1 MALTDSTKIDFSFR
15 ALINREFT
23 TTAKKF
29 YNEFGANT
37 INMNTSEIWSQDV
50 SSTPATAVNAG
61 VAKQYTDF
69 VLSPLAGYT
78 TSAFYVA
85 SGSGW
90 TPGDEVSRG
99 TINLNYLQRNFI
111 SDKYGADYAVTLKDG
126 NNTDIYP
133 LDNIDWLFN
142 YQTGILTIQDPGQ
155 GAYDYTS
162 LKLSGYQYVGTFLS
176 ESSGAGSGFPFAG
189 DAVISGSLLISSSAA
204 EEPAL
209 RVSGSTEFVGS
220 LGVQSLDVE
229 GVAASLLDGQVD
241 LTSSIAVTVASKTAN
256 HRYPG
261 GSTSAYYFDGIES
274 PYFSFYPGK
283 VYKFDQSDSTNASH
297 RLAFYLDAAK
307 TQAYNT
313 DVDTS
318 AANAGS
324 AGAYTQITTTEST
337 PSILYYQCVNHSLM
351 GNAAHL
357 ESSAV
362 SASFATSAISASYV
376 ETAQTASYVLGSSV
390 DGAVASATDAAA
402 AASLSAGATGVDLT
416 LSGDLSVAGTASFTN
431 AENLTIKDK
440 YILLASGSAQAT
452 DGGIV
457 IEQAADGKGKL
468 FAYDSTN
475 NRWAVTSSFNP
486 ATAAGYDPD
495 AYMPLIISGSV
506 IGDIPAS
513 YNQEGNMFVDT
524 SNDAWVYTDK
534 WSKIIV
540 SGSVAS
546 FSGLTV
552 DGNASVTGTLG
563 LGDIA
568 DVSASI
574 AALDADTGGIFVQTG
589 SYFATTNDLQVT
601 GSLVASSL
609 TSSNMISAG
618 GQAINIGTPTDGGY
632 TDGFFDQFTSAT
644 SLANAMDEIS
654 ITFASLVPNKAG
666 ILTSTSL
673 TGESTTNG
681 YLPSGLESAR
691 WYVGKAAGD
700 VIPFVTDANI
710 TLSTADTSTRFRAG
724 TKAQLDAGTT
734 PGGVTGSI
742 THGSDAAVLSIHPLS
757 SGTGTTNSIFVNS
770 LEQFGTNNNINYFW
784 AKANARI
791 VTALSD
797 SGSYKFTIS
806 ADNGAGTTNERQF
819 WWVGDINEYP
829 TQTVTPGAVTTSAT
843 TLKQISGV
851 DYLQAATFSI
861 PFTANN
867 MFNPVYGNSTG
878 ASTENVVYQ
887 SSYFTNETTGSQAGD
902 IPAHDAQMSL
912 TIDRSLQ
919 ASLPAVSSTG
929 ELSAPTATIVVSK
942 PGKSSVTSN
951 SITLNNTYYVNS
963 WASDPAANLT
973 EYFLGESKRL
983 TAWNTAPG
991 SWNSTAALVDGNL
1004 QVLNGRLVGGDDTAA
1019 GGTYSS
1025 FGTGD
1030 QYYWREFAFPG
1041 SQANQDI
1048 NTYAFGQSGFGNNLG
1063 AWGSGADIEII
1074 AARPEDLAGGTGVP
1088 TIVYD
1093 FAVAALTTNGNKSI
1107 PDNSGGTATA
1117 AVRGLK
1123 VGGTL
1128 GELSGNCSMGSNT
1141 LGASAKLIL
1150 LIRFSSAQLA
1160 NKYLTQLSLT

>member
-1 MALTDSTKIDFSFR
+1 MALSDNTKIDFSFR

-50 SSTPATAVNAG
+50 SSTPATAVAAG
-61 VAKQYTDF
+61 VAKQYTEF
-69 VLSPLAGYT
+69 TLSPLAGYT
-78 TSAFYVA
+78 NSAFYVA

-90 TPGDEVSRG
+90 TAGDEVNRG

-126 NNTDIYP
+126 NGTDIYP

-155 GAYDYTS
+155 GSYNYS
-162 LKLSGYQYVGTFLS
+162 GMKLSGYQYVGTFLS

-189 DAVISGSLLISSSAA
+189 AAVISGSLLISSSAA

-209 RVSGSTEFVGS
+209 RISGSTELVGS
-220 LGVQSLDVE
+220 LDVQ

-241 LTSSIAVTVASKTAN
+241 ATSSITVTAAAKTAN
-256 HRYPG
+256 NRYSG
-261 GSTSAYYFDGIES
+261 GSSNAYYLDGIES
-274 PYFSFYPGK
+274 PYIRFFPGK
-283 VYKFDQSDSTNASH
+283 SYIFDWSGATGH
-297 RLAFYLDAAK
+297 PLAFYLDANK
-307 TQAYNT
+307 TTAYT
-313 DVDTS
+313 TGVSTP
-318 AANAGS
+318 AANQ
-324 AGAYTQITTTEST
+324 TQIDVTENT
-337 PSILYYQCVNHSLM
+337 PSILYYQCTAHALM
-351 GNAAHL
+351 GNAAHM

-362 SASFATSAISASYV
+362 SASFATSASLAVSASYV
-376 ETAQTASYVLGSSV
+376 KEAVSASYVAGANV
-390 DGAVASATDAAA
+390 DGAVASATSATTADGLSSNATGTNL
-402 AASLSAGATGVDLT
+402 SLSGNLT
-416 LSGDLSVAGTASFTN
+416 VAGTASFEN
-431 AENLTIKDK
+431 ATNLTVKDK
-440 YILLASGSAQAT
+440 YILLASGSAGAT

-468 FAYDSTN
+468 FAYDSDN
-475 NRWAVTSSFNP
+475 NRWAVTSSFDP

-506 IGDIPAS
+506 IADIPAS
-513 YNQEGNMFVDT
+513 YNQEGNMFVDS
-524 SNDAWVYTDK
+524 SNDSWIYTDK

-540 SGSVAS
+540 SGSAAE

-552 DGNASVTGTLG
+552 GGNASITGTLG
-563 LGDIA
+563 LGDISN
-568 DVSASI
+568 VSASI
-574 AALDADTGGIFVQTG
+574 ASLEADPGGVFVQTG
-589 SYFATTNDLQVT
+589 SKFNTTNDLEIT
-601 GSLVASSL
+601 GSLIVSSSTAIPIQAS
-609 TSSNMISAG
+609 
-618 GQAINIGTPTDGGY
+618 GQSINIGTPADGTY
-632 TDGFFDQFTSAT
+632 TDGFFDSFTSAT
-644 SLANAMDEIS
+644 SLAQAMDEIS
-654 ITFASLVPNKAG
+654 VTFASLVPNKAG
-666 ILTSTSL
+666 LLTGTSL
-673 TGESTTNG
+673 TGESTTTG
-681 YLPSGLESAR
+681 LLPSGLESAR

-700 VIPFVTDANI
+700 SIAFITDPNV

-724 TKAQLDAGTT
+724 TSASLAAGTT

-742 THGSDAAVLSIHPLS
+742 THGSDAAVLSIRPLA
-757 SGTGTTNSIFVNS
+757 SGVGTTNDIRISA
-770 LEQFGTNNNINYFW
+770 LDEFGTNNNINYFW
-784 AKANARI
+784 AKANAQI
-791 VTALSD
+791 ITTLAD

-819 WWVGDINEYP
+819 WWVGDANEYP
-829 TQTVTPGAVTTSAT
+829 AQTVTPGAVTTSAT

-861 PFTANN
+861 PFTADN
-867 MFNPVYGNSTG
+867 MFSPVYSNN
-878 ASTENVVYQ
+878 NVLYQ
-887 SSYFTNETTGSQAGD
+887 SNYFSNATTGSQAGD

-929 ELSAPTATIVVSK
+929 ELSAPTATIRVSK
-942 PGKSSVTSN
+942 PGKSNVTSN
-951 SITLNNTYYVNS
+951 SITLNSTYYVNS

-983 TAWNTAPG
+983 TAWNG
-991 SWNSTAALVDGNL
+991 STGGWNSSAALVDGNL
-1004 QVLNGRLVGGDDTAA
+1004 QVRNGRLVGGDDTAA

-1048 NTYAFGQSGFGNNLG
+1048 NTYAFGQSGFGSNLG

-1074 AARPEDLAGGTGVP
+1074 AARPEDLSAGVP

-1093 FAVAALTTNGNKSI
+1093 FAVAALTTNGNQSI
-1107 PDNSGGTATA
+1107 PNNAGGTATA